1 MNQNRTVILCCGKG
15 GCPELSIIDETK
27 TVKIKDDD
35 GNVVTMELSQAQ
47 LIGKAIDSLTDDNT
61 SEE

>member
-1 MNQNRTVILCCGKG
+1 
-15 GCPELSIIDETK
+15 K